1 MKFNIIAFDIQN
13 FKKSLFR
20 NTKQFDK
27 IVQVF
32 AEVYNMTEFIR
43 VYDLL
48 VIGV

>member
-1 MKFNIIAFDIQN
+1 M
-13 FKKSLFR
+13 
-20 NTKQFDK
+20 NTKTIDK

-43 VYDLL
+43 VYDFLL